1 MTALVGSP
9 HTDDSRGFTGFN
21 SFLANISAHFCIFG
35 SRHCRLVHG
44 GIAMKEHVST
54 LCTLALLAGSL
65 PNLFAQG
72 SQPSQ
77 PVDPTAQAPATPAPA
92 TPPTFPRS
100 EAKQPDRADV
110 RVYMGTIVKDRDA
123 YVLQAGNEKY
133 LLDSQKKAK
142 KYNGKD
148 VEITGTLDK
157 AKNLIHVEKI
167 KPSPSM

>member
-1 MTALVGSP
+1 MKKHVGS
-9 HTDDSRGFTGFN
+9 
-21 SFLANISAHFCIFG
+21 
-35 SRHCRLVHG
+35 
-44 GIAMKEHVST
+44 

-65 PNLFAQG
+65 PSLFAQG

-92 TPPTFPRS
+92 TPPTFPTS
-100 EAKQPDRADV
+100 EAKPQRADV
-110 RVYMGTIVKDRDA
+110 RVYMGTIVEDGDA
-123 YVLQAGNEKY
+123 YVLKTANEKY

-142 KYNGKD
+142 NFKGKD
-148 VEITGTLDK
+148 VKITGTLDK